1 MAAVDLEEDMG
12 VDILA
17 VNPGASVS
25 PLRHRG
31 GAKIAPASGGL

>member
-17 VNPGASVS
+17 VNPGASVHLCDIEVG
-25 PLRHRG
+25 LR
-31 GAKIAPASGGL
+31 